1 MSLEAE
7 FAELFSDGTGK
18 TVVQRALQGEA
29 DILFLLRGAS

>member
-7 FAELFSDGTGK
+7 FAELFGDGTGK

-29 DILFLLRGAS
+29 ISS